1 MSSPKA
7 AQGGCRRGGGG
18 TLDACTHSKT
28 VNRPW
33 EAILQTILQTC
44 HWSNLQNGLPHRLDV
59 LQGPGQVSQG
69 CMQRR
74 PCMREQS
81 GLCTVGGVGCTR
93 CSHAAVEGVGHAFA
107 QASMQAMSA
116 TWPKSIFVVC
126 CEWCRA
132 APRLRAS
139 CCPQRR
145 PTSRGPPRP
154 IRTWS
159 TGCFGLHATSGHSAV
174 GGRRDLPRRWSQQV
188 WVAAFTA
195 DRAPSKRQTLP
206 HRWR

>member
-1 MSSPKA
+1 MPARRGWDIGRLHAFQDSEPPMGSNPPNNPPNLSLVQPSEWTPTPPRCPAGSRTGESGVHA
-7 AQGGCRRGGGG
+7 AQAVHERAEWALHCG
-18 TLDACTHSKT
+18 
-28 VNRPW
+28 W
-33 EAILQTILQTC
+33 
-44 HWSNLQNGLPHRLDV
+44 
-59 LQGPGQVSQG
+59 
-69 CMQRR
+69 
-74 PCMREQS
+74 
-81 GLCTVGGVGCTR
+81 GGVGCTR
-93 CSHAAVEGVGHAFA
+93 CNHAAVEGVGHAFA

-139 CCPQRR
+139 CCPQRW

-159 TGCFGLHATSGHSAV
+159 TGCFGLHATSAHSAV